1 MQFKREKKVESRKT
15 MIIVSAAILSFVMVS
30 LIVAFCCGGKAEAPD
45 PSQMTK
51 LSAVKYMAT
60 KEFGALPDSEKQ
72 LYFEKIAP
80 KPGERRGPPP
90 EFEKMSKDE
99 REQLHK
105 NMRKLMHE
113 HMKKRLQ
120 KFFSS
125 SKEEQDKMLDE
136 MIAERKEREQNG
148 QNGPPPGGGDPGKHM
163 QDMLENT
170 DSTTRAQ
177 MSEMHE
183 RMRARETGK

>member
-1 MQFKREKKVESRKT
+1 MQFKREKKVESRKN
-15 MIIVSAAILSFVMVS
+15 MIFVSTAILSFVLIS
-30 LIVAFCCGGKAEAPD
+30 LVVAFFCGRTPEAPD
-45 PSQMTK
+45 PSEMTK
-51 LSAVKYMAT
+51 LSAAKYLAT
-60 KEFGALPDSEKQ
+60 KEFGALPDSEKH

-99 REQLHK
+99 RDHLHK
-105 NMRKLMHE
+105 NMRKLMYE

-136 MIAERKEREQNG
+136 MISERKEREQNG
-148 QNGPPPGGGDPGKHM
+148 PPPDGGDPGKHM

-177 MSEMHE
+177 MCEVHE
-183 RMRARETGK
+183 LMRAREAGK